1 MHRLEVYVK
10 HKISVLIAFLSLAAC
25 AGNPNKAEK
34 IETKMENAEAV
45 SGTQAVGVKNGE
57 MVVMDKAEMSE
68 KLRDLQN
75 AVYSLEDKVYGTRKL
90 GSLGLYGDLKACKR
104 KQASRQF
111 GGTGTMVW
119 TEPLDRVTDKE
130 EELKVGVDEKKNL
143 VGVSEEFLKDRVARF
158 QRYKQI
164 LQKRSDEFEEKIS
177 SCKND
182 LATKEIDSSQTSRV
196 MVSEAPKASIDR
208 QEINLFL
215 CSFVKPGASL
225 QAFMLNAFSKG
236 WLSLSDYKLEQNLI
250 GASLKDS
257 KGTSKDNAML
267 FNGWKLAF
275 DHSPVTVGELLNEG
289 KDARLVAWSF
299 DHKAD
304 VPASGKCLSS
314 SDGVWNQ

>member
-1 MHRLEVYVK
+1 MRWFVSVK
-10 HKISVLIAFLSLAAC
+10 HKISLWVCVFLIAGC
-25 AGNPNKAEK
+25 ASNPNKAEK
-34 IETKMENAEAV
+34 IETQIEKAEAV
-45 SGTQAVGVKNGE
+45 SGTQEVGVKNGE

-68 KLRDLQN
+68 KLRDLQS

-90 GSLGLYGDLKACKR
+90 GSLGLYGDLKSCRR

-130 EELKVGVDEKKNL
+130 EELKIGVDEKKNL
-143 VGVSEEFLKDRVARF
+143 VGVSEEMLKDRVARF

-164 LQKRSDEFEEKIS
+164 LQKRSDDFEAGIAA
-177 SCKND
+177 CKNEI
-182 LATKEIDSSQTSRV
+182 ASKEVDAAQSSRV

-208 QEINLFL
+208 QEINQFL
-215 CSFVKPGASL
+215 CGYVKPGASL

-236 WLSLSDYKLEQNLI
+236 WLSLSDYQMSSNLI
-250 GASLKDS
+250 AASLKDA
-257 KGTSKDNAML
+257 KGNSKDNAML

-275 DHSPVTVGELLNEG
+275 DRSPVTVGELLNEG

-304 VPASGKCLSS
+304 VPSSGKCLSS
-314 SDGVWNQ
+314 SDGVWNP